1 MNIYSR
7 RLQTMPTEEQH
18 QSLGQ
23 LSARTGRPIGML
35 IREAVEN
42 TCFEQAGRAERVAAA
57 QRLIAMNAPVADWPQ
72 AEIIE
77 GALKQHARRHCSM

>member
-7 RLQTMPTEEQH
+7 RLQTIPTEEQY

-23 LSARTGRPIGML
+23 LSARTGKPISML

-42 TCFEQAGRAERVAAA
+42 TCFEQVGRVECVAAA
-57 QRLIAMNAPVADWPQ
+57 KRLIAMNAPAADWPQ
-72 AEIIE
+72 MEAEIIE
-77 GALKQHARRHCSM
+77 GALK